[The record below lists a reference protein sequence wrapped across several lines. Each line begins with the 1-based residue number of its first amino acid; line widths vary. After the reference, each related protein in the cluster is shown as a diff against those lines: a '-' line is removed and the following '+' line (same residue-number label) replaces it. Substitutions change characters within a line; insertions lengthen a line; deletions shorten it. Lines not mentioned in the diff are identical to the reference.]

1 MTALHLGLLLLPLL
15 ACLSGSALT
24 RKRALGLAATLLLG
38 CLALGLEGGTRV
50 GRVAQLEV
58 VYLDELSRWLLAYTC
73 LIYLAIFMAA
83 PRTQIGPL
91 WSRNLMAGLA
101 FDLWFLSVRE
111 PLALAAFWVLSHLGL
126 LAEMQPRFQAG
137 EHPRLK
143 RILRLFL
150 GSSCLAFGVGAIGL
164 HLGDA
169 SWALAAITLGIA
181 LRKAMVPF
189 HSWLPELFEKG
200 PLGHVIAFCA
210 PQLGAYATVRLL
222 ADRASAEFLA
232 GLGAFALV
240 TALHGACLAFGHQ
253 RFRGVYAGLFMG
265 QTSLVFA
272 GLQCTNLPSLVGG
285 LTVWLSGGL
294 ALTGLG
300 LCVWA
305 LLARRGSMDLNRF
318 HGGYERSPLLATSF
332 LVFGLAACGFP
343 GTLGFLGQDMLLQ
356 GTTQEYPHIG
366 ILTAVVTALN
376 GITLMRTYFRLFC
389 GTPRSDDLSQSLRAR
404 ERFALM
410 LLLACLVGLGLAPL
424 PLLTSRQES
433 GREILRLR
441 QMLPTKSEVRS
452 GASTMSGPS

>member
-1 MTALHLGLLLLPLL
+1 VTALHLALLLLPLASCWL
-15 ACLSGSALT
+15 GRKLT
-24 RKRALGLAATLLLG
+24 RKRAVALTLGLLVG
-38 CLALGLEGGTRV
+38 SLALGFSGSPQALLWGGLEI
-50 GRVAQLEV
+50 LW
-58 VYLDELSRWLLAYTC
+58 LDELNRWLLAYAC

-91 WSRNLMAGLA
+91 WSRNLMLSLT
-101 FDLWFLSVRE
+101 FDLWFFSQRQPL
-111 PLALAAFWVLSHLGL
+111 PLALLWVLSHAGL
-126 LAEMQPRFQAG
+126 WAELQPRFRAG
-137 EHPRLK
+137 QLSRLR
-143 RILRLFL
+143 RILILFL
-150 GSSCLAFGVGAIGL
+150 GSSCLAFGLGALGL
-164 HLGDA
+164 RGTTPG
-169 SWALAAITLGIA
+169 WALAALTLGIA

-222 ADRASAEFLA
+222 ADKASAELLA
-232 GLGAFALV
+232 VLGAFALV
-240 TALHGACLAFGHQ
+240 TALHGACLAFGQ
-253 RFRGVYAGLFMG
+253 NRFRGVYAGLFMG

-272 GLQCTNLPSLVGG
+272 GLQCANLPSLVGG

-389 GTPRSDDLSQSLRAR
+389 GCPRSEELSQSLRLR
-404 ERFALM
+404 ERLALT
-410 LLLACLVGLGLAPL
+410 LLLLCLLGLGLAPL
-424 PLLTSRQES
+424 PLLTSRQQA
-433 GREILRLR
+433 GRELLRLR
-441 QMLPTKSEVRS
+441 DPLPTGRLT
-452 GASTMSGPS
+452 GIIGPGDGFR